1 MKSEINNSRF
11 ERAFTR
17 KEAETFINTLREKLA
32 NLNEKSEPL
41 QFYYQGN
48 IDPSDNDPEGS
59 SELEIYWTGETE
71 LHDSDAVRSAASQ
84 AVKGAIA
91 ALRGEVVWGSFSGTR
106 NIDMVHPA
114 RACCIAIVRSQSRG
128 NGLSVE
134 VYRQGPARKPAIMKK
149 MSREGW
155 ILIDQD
161 GVLELTFFDR
171 EDWTDKFHARIPREE
186 WRKRYRPDS
195 HMTRAKLTWEEPV
208 RPTKKSAKKTGRKP
222 TSSAGTSE
230 KKV

>member
-17 KEAETFINTLREKLA
+17 EEVETFIDTLREKLA

-41 QFYYQGN
+41 QFYYSGR
-48 IDPSDNDPEGS
+48 IDPADSDPEGS

-84 AVKGAIA
+84 AVKAAIA
-91 ALRGEVVWGSFSGTR
+91 ALHGEVVWGSFSGTR

-114 RACCIAIVRSQSRG
+114 RACCIAIVRPQSRG

-134 VYRQGPARKPAIMKK
+134 VYRQGPARKPAVMKK

-155 ILIDQD
+155 IFIDQAGALEMSFFHKATWADKD
-161 GVLELTFFDR
+161 GQSLTLD
-171 EDWTDKFHARIPREE
+171 E
-186 WRKRYRPDS
+186 WKQRYRPNS
-195 HMTRAKLTWEEPV
+195 RMARATLTWEEPI
-208 RPTKKSAKKTGRKP
+208 RPVKKSAKK
-222 TSSAGTSE
+222 SA
-230 KKV
+230 KVCHGS

>member
-17 KEAETFINTLREKLA
+17 EEAETFIDTLCEKLA

-41 QFYYQGN
+41 QFYYSGR
-48 IDPSDNDPEGS
+48 IDPDDSDPEGS
-59 SELEIYWTGETE
+59 SELEIYWTGETK

-91 ALRGEVVWGSFSGTR
+91 ALHGEVVWGSFSGTR

-114 RACCIAIVRSQSRG
+114 RACCIAIVRPQSRG

-134 VYRQGPARKPAIMKK
+134 VYRQGPARKPAVMKK

-155 ILIDQD
+155 VLIDRK
-161 GVLELTFFDR
+161 GELELQFFFCGA
-171 EDWTDKFHARIPREE
+171 ENWADKDGSPLTREE
-186 WRKRYRPDS
+186 WRKRYRPNS
-195 HMTRAKLTWEEPV
+195 HMTSALLTWEEPI
-208 RPTKKSAKKTGRKP
+208 RSAKKNAKKSAKK
-222 TSSAGTSE
+222 SA
-230 KKV
+230 KVCHGS